1 MMRLF
6 PLIALIAL
14 AACADSEPPDAVPA
28 NDNGAYNLVEQVSVP
43 LADDAQ
49 PTLGQWMEAMQEE
62 QPALQFG
69 APNTEPL
76 FSLRC
81 GEGGGILLNRHGI
94 VAQGGADTMVVTI
107 GADAQRLPVAA
118 VPGPLPMLRATAP
131 AGDPL
136 LARLGG
142 AKDTIRIA
150 IGDSPE
156 LTLRAS
162 PLIAQFIGDCGAPDA
177 APPPASNSV
186 ASNAQ

>member
-1 MMRLF
+1 MRLF
-6 PLIALIAL
+6 PLIALTAL

-81 GEGGGILLNRHGI
+81 GEDGGILLNRHGI
-94 VAQGGADTMVVTI
+94 VAQGGAGTMVVTI
-107 GADAQRLPVAA
+107 GAEAQRLAVAA
-118 VPGPLPMLRATAP
+118 VPGPLPMLRATVP

-136 LARLGG
+136 LVRLGG
-142 AKDTIRIA
+142 AKDVIRIA
-150 IGDSPE
+150 IGDSPV

-162 PLIAQFIGDCGAPDA
+162 PLVAQFISDCSAPRA
-177 APPPASNSV
+177 AQPPSSNTV
-186 ASNAQ
+186 TTNTQ